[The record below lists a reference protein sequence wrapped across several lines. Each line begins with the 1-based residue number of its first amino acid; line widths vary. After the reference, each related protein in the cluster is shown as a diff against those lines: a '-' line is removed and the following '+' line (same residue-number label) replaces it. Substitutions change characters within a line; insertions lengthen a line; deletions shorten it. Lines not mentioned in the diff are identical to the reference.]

1 MAGEDTFMRKTSR
14 YTVLGLP
21 LVAIAVITS
30 GSALAGENCYCKNT
44 DGKQHAVGE
53 VACMTVDG
61 KSYLAQ
67 CEMNLNVTSWSK
79 LQEGCPVT
87 QRSLWQQSAWHAAP
101 IALR

>member
-1 MAGEDTFMRKTSR
+1 MRAMSR
-14 YTVLGLP
+14 HAMLALP
-21 LVAIAVITS
+21 FVVITVTAS
-30 GSALAGENCYCKNT
+30 APALAGENCYCKNT

-53 VACMTVDG
+53 VACMTVGG

-87 QRSLWQQSAWHAAP
+87 ERSAWQQSAWHKQP
-101 IALR
+101 IAVQ

>member
-1 MAGEDTFMRKTSR
+1 MHRISR
-14 YTVLGLP
+14 HVVLGLP
-21 LVAIAVITS
+21 LVVIAVIVS
-30 GSALAGENCYCKNT
+30 VSALAGENCYCKNT

-53 VACMTVDG
+53 VACMTVGG

-87 QRSLWQQSAWHAAP
+87 RSGFKQQSIWHP
-101 IALR
+101 QLIAIR